1 MLISGS
7 GLVSHNFVRLDQQGS
22 SANGYFS
29 HRSHTLALLIELVL
43 PLVLWPLC
51 GLDVFRYMFHYHY
64 SSCSQSSVWFEVGAF
79 CATSDMF

>member
-29 HRSHTLALLIELVL
+29 HRSHTLALLIELVFTIGAVA
-43 PLVLWPLC
+43 P
-51 GLDVFRYMFHYHY
+51 
-64 SSCSQSSVWFEVGAF
+64 VWFGCVQIHVPLSLLILF
-79 CATSDMF
+79 TV